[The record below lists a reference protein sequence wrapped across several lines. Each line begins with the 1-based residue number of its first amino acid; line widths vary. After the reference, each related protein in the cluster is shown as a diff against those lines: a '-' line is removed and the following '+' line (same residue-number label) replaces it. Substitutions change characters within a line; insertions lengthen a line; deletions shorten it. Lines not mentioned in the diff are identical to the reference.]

1 MKNFFMFK
9 VLPMNEIL
17 HNKVYIEEKKYLSL
31 DTFWLFS
38 NLFYYTTYEFH
49 ELYENWNCDKNKW
62 SF

>member
-1 MKNFFMFK
+1 MFK

-17 HNKVYIEEKKYLSL
+17 QYKVYRKIKFLPL

-38 NLFYYTTYEFH
+38 NLFYYTTYEIH

>member
-1 MKNFFMFK
+1 MKYFFMFN

-17 HNKVYIEEKKYLSL
+17 QNKVYRRIKFLPL

-38 NLFYYTTYEFH
+38 NLFYNTTYKIH

>member
-1 MKNFFMFK
+1 MFK

-17 HNKVYIEEKKYLSL
+17 QNKVYRKIKFLPL
-31 DTFWLFS
+31 DTFWLFL
-38 NLFYYTTYEFH
+38 NLFYNTAYKIH